1 MATYF
6 KDEQKKERW
15 ESGQAVLHKEN
26 AQNDSAEK
34 KRGIKNSYG
43 RLQYM
48 KKGEKRKEEKEG
60 FSLEAFEAPGTPL
73 HTEKEKHI
81 ERTSMKRITHGIN
94 QNLFSSELPLRN
106 QALFYDLTDTRESK
120 DFLDCMKYLL
130 HTRGHQT
137 LNDTFGFLDQE
148 TDRRELKL
156 LKEEQKEHVSEGL
169 DYENNLSFTNLSFT
183 DENRNAYSKRMDTLN
198 SRLLRKEAKER
209 QLCTDLQLMLNQQ
222 TKEEYQENLSGHIH
236 NEPEHGQKPE
246 KTKNHDSIMQ
256 RLLQS
261 GGEAAGNQTE
271 GEPVMPE
278 EEDSF

>member
-6 KDEQKKERW
+6 KDKEKKERW

-26 AQNDSAEK
+26 AQNDLAEK
-34 KRGIKNSYG
+34 KWGIKNSYG

-48 KKGEKRKEEKEG
+48 KKGEKRGEEKEG

-81 ERTSMKRITHGIN
+81 ERASMKRITHGIN
-94 QNLFSSELPLRN
+94 QDLFSSELPLRN
-106 QALFYDLTDTRESK
+106 QALFYDLTDSRESK
-120 DFLDCMKYLL
+120 DFLDCMKHLL

-137 LNDTFGFLDQE
+137 LKDTFGFLDQE
-148 TDRRELKL
+148 TERRELEL

-169 DYENNLSFTNLSFT
+169 DYENNLSFT

-198 SRLLRKEAKER
+198 GRLLRKEAKER
-209 QLCTDLQLMLNQQ
+209 QLCADLQLMLNQQ
-222 TKEEYQENLSGHIH
+222 MKKEYKKNLSEHMH
-236 NEPEHGQKPE
+236 NEPEHDKKPE
-246 KTKNHDSIMQ
+246 KTKKLDNTMQ

-271 GEPVMPE
+271 GEPVVT
-278 EEDSF
+278 EEDSL